1 VSKIKKIIKMKIKIT
16 QLIFAIL
23 KNFALSFF
31 GIRVIIGFMEY
42 YFISDVTVLILFCI
56 FVTVSTMYDASK
68 CFKDE

>member
-1 VSKIKKIIKMKIKIT
+1 MKIKTT

-42 YFISDVTVLILFCI
+42 YFITDVTVLILFCI
-56 FVTVSTMYDASK
+56 FVAVSTMYDASK
-68 CFKDE
+68 CFKDYE